1 MRITWAP
8 EARRQLS
15 EIWHYIA
22 LDSAQAA
29 DRMVTRLVAAV
40 ERLAYFPHLGRSGR
54 ESSRELAVAGTNFIV
69 IYRVKGEEIRIG
81 SVVHGAQRREPLDPV
96 EE

>member
-8 EARRQLS
+8 EARRQID

-22 LDSAQAA
+22 LDDPQAA

-40 ERLAYFPHLGRSGR
+40 ERLTHFPHLGRPGR
-54 ESSRELAVAGTNFIV
+54 EGSREQVVAGTNFIV
-69 IYRVKGEEIRIG
+69 VYRVEGEEIRIG
-81 SVVHGAQRREPLDPV
+81 TVVHGAQRQAE
-96 EE
+96 